1 MESIILNSK
10 KCIMVFHMLF
20 KYCAKI
26 ICPNT
31 AEICINKFFK
41 SLQKCQIDFAFT
53 VIHQCVALLRYNLHV
68 N

>member
-1 MESIILNSK
+1 MG
-10 KCIMVFHMLF
+10 FHMLF

-31 AEICINKFFK
+31 AEIRINKFFK
-41 SLQKCQIDFAFT
+41 SLQKYQIDFAFT
-53 VIHQCVALLRYNLHV
+53 VFHQCVALLCYNLQV